1 MSTMNIYWQ
10 KLPFW
15 AQPPVFDDGHLIRV
29 FIDDQKTFDEKFVLD
44 FIKAGGDGSFV
55 TLNPMVINFLDD
67 EVAKNIV
74 WVQTSTGF
82 KKLGDIPEI
91 QYKFKAL
98 GAGEI
103 LCDTDFSKL

>member
-1 MSTMNIYWQ
+1 MNIYWQ
-10 KLPFW
+10 YVPDDIDVTLWNDGDLYQYFRHSDFKY
-15 AQPPVFDDGHLIRV
+15 FDDKL
-29 FIDDQKTFDEKFVLD
+29 LD
-44 FIKAGGDGSFV
+44 GFFADINGIFV
-55 TLNPMVINFLDD
+55 TLNPMVANYLND

-74 WVQTSTGF
+74 FVKTSSGF
-82 KKLGDIPEI
+82 KRLGDIPEI